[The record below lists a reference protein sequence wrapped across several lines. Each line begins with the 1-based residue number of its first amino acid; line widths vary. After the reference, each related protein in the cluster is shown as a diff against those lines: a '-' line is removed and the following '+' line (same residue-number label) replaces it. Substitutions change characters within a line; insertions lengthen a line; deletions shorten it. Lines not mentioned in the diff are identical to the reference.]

1 MWHIDTVSMSVY
13 VKGPQHLNEVN
24 KYALQLA
31 AHAQQQQQ
39 HLLLTR
45 SSGTLSNPLFPQI

>member
-31 AHAQQQQQ
+31 AHAQQQQ